1 MDEWALQVRR
11 RFVVECAGIG
21 IIALLWLA
29 CLVLGVG
36 GPRATQAISN
46 FGLIAAAASA
56 GLACLATARHGTA
69 QQERMWRLLGVSA
82 LSWGSGQA
90 AWTWYETVL
99 GREVPFPSL
108 ADVGYLAAV
117 PLAAAAL
124 LSLPFA
130 AQNLAGRVRQV
141 LDGLMIAAS
150 LLLISWVLVLNTLFQ
165 AGTDNG
171 LSQAIS
177 LAYPIGDIVVGT
189 IVLFMLTRARG
200 TNGATEIPL
209 PLIGAGLVAWAVAD
223 SGFVYLTAVGSYSSG
238 ALIDAGWFL
247 GYLLILIAAR
257 KSAARSSGQD
267 AAGSGADRMDKP
279 VGGDQLGLLL
289 PYVAVG
295 GSLVVSTV
303 VQIQHGRL
311 GPFAGWVRSF
321 IMLALIGRQVLTLLE
336 NSSLARHLESRVIER
351 TAELQASEQRFQ
363 ALVQHSSE
371 VVILV
376 NRNGLVEYVSESMAR
391 VFGYGEADLRG
402 RLLSDIFYLD
412 AGTRLREGLAEAAQR
427 PYGVLEL
434 ELPLQH
440 RDGQQCTAQITITNL
455 LDNPSV
461 AGLVLNTRDISE
473 RRQLEDQLSHQA
485 FHDNLTS
492 LANRA
497 LFKDRVDHALA
508 RTKRQTPSV
517 AVLFLDLDGFKE
529 VNDSLGHAAG
539 DRLLIQVGERLA
551 ASVRPSDTVARFG
564 GDEFAVLVED
574 ASDDIDVIQV
584 AERVLEGL
592 RQPFEV
598 NGRELHVRGSMGI
611 ARMESDVDGADHL
624 LRNAD
629 LAMYRAKAAGRGGF
643 ERYDPEMHTELVQRV
658 QLEADLRRALEAGE
672 LFLLYQPTF
681 DLASGQLVG
690 AEALARWQH
699 PTRGLVPP
707 TEFIPLAEAS
717 GLIRPLGAWVLREA
731 CRQAAEWQ
739 RTTAQRDKPMALN
752 INLSGR
758 QLQYPEVVDDV
769 AAALAESGLPPDS
782 LVLEMTESVLMD
794 DSENVLDILRRIKE
808 LGARLA
814 IDDFGTGYSS
824 LSYLHR
830 FPVDMLKIDR
840 SFVERLSHASDNAE
854 LARTIVRLGQ
864 SLQLVTVAE
873 GVEDSAQFLALRR
886 MGCDVGQGFY
896 FGRPMESEEIS
907 RLLGDDV
914 GPPAR
919 KPATTG

>member
-1 MDEWALQVRR
+1 MNERFLPAQR
-11 RFVVECAGIG
+11 RFTIEGAGI
-21 IIALLWLA
+21 AVLTLLWLA

-36 GPRATQAISN
+36 GQETTQAISN
-46 FGLIAAAASA
+46 FGLIVAAGSA
-56 GLACLATARHGTA
+56 GVACLARAGRSSA
-69 QQERMWRLLGVSA
+69 QHRRMWKLMGISA

-130 AQNLAGRVRQV
+130 AQSLAGRVRQV

-150 LLLISWVLVLNTLFQ
+150 LLLVSWVLLLHTVFQ
-165 AGTDNG
+165 AGAGNG
-171 LSQAIS
+171 VSQAIG
-177 LAYPIGDIVVGT
+177 LAYPIGDVVVGT
-189 IVLFMLTRARG
+189 IALFMLTRARRSH
-200 TNGATEIPL
+200 GATEVPL
-209 PLIGAGLVAWAVAD
+209 YLLGGGLVAWAVAD
-223 SGFVYLTAVGSYSSG
+223 SGFVYLTASGSYSSG

-247 GYLLILIAAR
+247 GYLLVLLAAG
-257 KSAARSSGQD
+257 KPQAGPAVD
-267 AAGSGADRMDKP
+267 AAASGDDRMEAHAGSDRM
-279 VGGDQLGLLL
+279 GLLL
-289 PYVAVG
+289 PYVAVA
-295 GSLVVSTV
+295 GSLVVHSV
-303 VQIQHGRL
+303 SQLQHGRP
-311 GPFAGWVRSF
+311 GPFAGWIRTF
-321 IMLALIGRQVLTLLE
+321 IMAALICRQVLTLLE
-336 NSSLARHLESRVIER
+336 NSSLARHLESRVVER
-351 TAELQASEQRFQ
+351 TAELRASEQRFQ

-371 VVILV
+371 AVILV
-376 NRNGLVEYVSESMAR
+376 DADGKVEYVSQSMTR
-391 VFGYGEADLRG
+391 VFGYSYEELLGQPLSGMLDVQAAD
-402 RLLSDIFYLD
+402 RL
-412 AGTRLREGLAEAAQR
+412 AAALAEVAER

-434 ELPLQH
+434 ELPLRH
-440 RDGQQCTAQITITNL
+440 RDGHQCTAQFTVTNL

-461 AGLVLNTRDISE
+461 GGLVLNTRDISE
-473 RRQLEDQLSHQA
+473 RRQLEEQLVHQA
-485 FHDNLTS
+485 FHDSLTS

-497 LFKDRVDHALA
+497 LFKDRVDHALL

-539 DRLLIQVGERLA
+539 DRLLVQVGQRLA

-564 GDEFAVLVED
+564 GDEFAVLIED
-574 ASDDIDVIQV
+574 ASDEQELATV
-584 AERVLEGL
+584 AERILEGL
-592 RQPFEV
+592 RQPFFI

-672 LFLLYQPTF
+672 LFLQYQPTI
-681 DLASGQLVG
+681 DLSSGQIVG

-731 CRQAAEWQ
+731 CRQAAAWQ
-739 RTTAQRDKPMALN
+739 RANSQRDKPFTLSV
-752 INLSGR
+752 NLSGK
-758 QLQYPEVVDDV
+758 QLQHVQVVDDV
-769 AAALAESGLPPDS
+769 TAALAQSGLPPDS

-794 DSENVLDILRRIKE
+794 DNENVLDILRQLKR

-824 LSYLHR
+824 ISYLHR
-830 FPVDMLKIDR
+830 FPVDILKIDR
-840 SFVERLSHASDNAE
+840 SFVERLSRTFDNAE
-854 LARTIVRLGQ
+854 LAWTVVRLGQ
-864 SLQLVTVAE
+864 SMQLVTVAE
-873 GVEDSAQFLALRR
+873 GVEDSTQFLALRR
-886 MGCDVGQGFY
+886 MGCDIGQGFY
-896 FGRPMESEEIS
+896 FGRPMEGEDLE
-907 RLLGDDV
+907 RLLGDELT
-914 GPPAR
+914 
-919 KPATTG
+919 ATRTAATS

>member
-1 MDEWALQVRR
+1 MTTRSGAQR
-11 RFVVECAGIG
+11 RFLAECAAMAVV
-21 IIALLWLA
+21 ALLWLVS
-29 CLVLGVG
+29 LVWGLGG
-36 GPRATQAISN
+36 DRATQAISN
-46 FGLIAAAASA
+46 FGLIVASIAA
-56 GLACLATARHGTA
+56 GLTCLRTARFCSR
-69 QQERMWRLLGVSA
+69 QQERMWKLMGASA
-82 LSWGSGQA
+82 LCWGLGQS

-108 ADVGYLAAV
+108 ADVGYLAAP

-124 LSLPFA
+124 ISLPFA
-130 AQNLAGRVRQV
+130 AQSLVGRLRQI

-150 LLLISWVLVLNTLFQ
+150 LLLASWVLVLRPLFRS
-165 AGTDNG
+165 GGDDL
-171 LSQAIS
+171 LSQVIS
-177 LAYPIGDIVVGT
+177 LAYPIGDVVVGT
-189 IVLFMLTRARG
+189 IVLFVLARARMGRG
-200 TNGATEIPL
+200 TRDTPL
-209 PLIGAGLVAWAVAD
+209 PLLGGGLVAIAVAD
-223 SGFVYLTAVGSYSSG
+223 SGFVYLTASGSYSSG

-247 GYLLILIAAR
+247 GYLLVLLAAR
-257 KSAARSSGQD
+257 KPEADPVRQEEE
-267 AAGSGADRMDKP
+267 AAGVDRM
-279 VGGDQLGLLL
+279 GMYL
-289 PYVAVG
+289 PYLAVL
-295 GSLVVSTV
+295 GSLAVSTV
-303 VQIQHGRL
+303 AQVQQGIL
-311 GPFAGWVRSF
+311 DYFASWTRSF
-321 IMLALIGRQVLTLLE
+321 IIIALVGRQVLSLLE

-351 TAELQASEQRFQ
+351 TAELRASEQRFQ

-371 VVILV
+371 AVILV
-376 NRNGLVEYVSESMAR
+376 DADGKVEYVSESMTR
-391 VFGYGEADLRG
+391 VFGYSEAHLLG
-402 RLLSDIFYLD
+402 RRLTQILDSD
-412 AGTRLREGLAEAAQR
+412 AGARLREGLAEVAER

-434 ELPLQH
+434 ELPLHH
-440 RDGQQCTAQITITNL
+440 RDGHQCTVQFTVTNL

-461 AGLVLNTRDISE
+461 GGLVLNTRDISE
-473 RRQLEDQLSHQA
+473 RRQLEDQLVHQA
-485 FHDNLTS
+485 FHDSLTS

-699 PTRGLVPP
+699 PTRGLVLP

-907 RLLGDDV
+907 HLLGDDV
-914 GPPAR
+914 APPAR
-919 KPATTG
+919 RPATTG

>member
-1 MDEWALQVRR
+1 MTTRSGAQR
-11 RFVVECAGIG
+11 RFLAECAVMAVV
-21 IIALLWLA
+21 ALLWLVS
-29 CLVLGVG
+29 LVWGLGG
-36 GPRATQAISN
+36 DRATQAISN
-46 FGLIAAAASA
+46 FGLIVAAIAA
-56 GLACLATARHGTA
+56 GLTCLRTARFCSR
-69 QQERMWRLLGVSA
+69 QQERMWKLMGASA
-82 LSWGSGQA
+82 LCWGLGQT

-108 ADVGYLAAV
+108 ADVGYLAAP
-117 PLAAAAL
+117 PLAVAAL
-124 LSLPFA
+124 ISLPFA
-130 AQNLAGRVRQV
+130 ARSLAGRLRQV

-150 LLLISWVLVLNTLFQ
+150 LLLASWVLVLRPLFRS
-165 AGTDNG
+165 GGDDL
-171 LSQAIS
+171 LSQVIS
-177 LAYPIGDIVVGT
+177 LAYPIGDVVVGT
-189 IVLFMLTRARG
+189 IVLFVLARARMGRG
-200 TNGATEIPL
+200 TRETPL
-209 PLIGAGLVAWAVAD
+209 PLLGGGLVAIAVAD
-223 SGFVYLTAVGSYSSG
+223 SGFVYLTASGSYSSG

-247 GYLLILIAAR
+247 GYLLVLLAAR
-257 KSAARSSGQD
+257 KPEADPVRQEEE
-267 AAGSGADRMDKP
+267 AAGVDRM
-279 VGGDQLGLLL
+279 GMYL
-289 PYVAVG
+289 PYLAVL
-295 GSLVVSTV
+295 GSLAVSTV
-303 VQIQHGRL
+303 AQVQQGIL
-311 GPFAGWVRSF
+311 DSFASWTRSF
-321 IMLALIGRQVLTLLE
+321 IIIALVGRQVLSLLE

-351 TAELQASEQRFQ
+351 TAELRASEQRFQ

-371 VVILV
+371 AVILV
-376 NRNGLVEYVSESMAR
+376 DADGKVEYVSESMTR
-391 VFGYGEADLRG
+391 VFGYSEAHLLG
-402 RLLSDIFYLD
+402 RRLTQILD
-412 AGTRLREGLAEAAQR
+412 SGAGARLREGLAEVAER

-434 ELPLQH
+434 ELPLHH
-440 RDGQQCTAQITITNL
+440 RDGHQCTVQFTVTNL

-461 AGLVLNTRDISE
+461 GGLVLNTRDISE
-473 RRQLEDQLSHQA
+473 RRQLEDQLVHQA
-485 FHDNLTS
+485 FHDSLTS

-517 AVLFLDLDGFKE
+517 AVLFIDLDGFKE

-574 ASDDIDVIQV
+574 ASDDVDVIQV

-699 PTRGLVPP
+699 PTRGLVLP

-758 QLQYPEVVDDV
+758 QLQYPGVVDDV

-919 KPATTG
+919 RPATTG

>member
-1 MDEWALQVRR
+1 MGA
-11 RFVVECAGIG
+11 
-21 IIALLWLA
+21 
-29 CLVLGVG
+29 
-36 GPRATQAISN
+36 
-46 FGLIAAAASA
+46 
-56 GLACLATARHGTA
+56 
-69 QQERMWRLLGVSA
+69 SA
-82 LSWGSGQA
+82 LSWASGQA

-99 GREVPFPSL
+99 GRDVPFPSL
-108 ADVGYLAAV
+108 ADVGYLAAP

-124 LSLPFA
+124 ISLPFA
-130 AQNLAGRVRQV
+130 APSLAGRLRQV

-150 LLLISWVLVLNTLFQ
+150 LLLASWVMVLRPLFRS
-165 AGTDNG
+165 GGDN
-171 LSQAIS
+171 LMSQAIS
-177 LAYPIGDIVVGT
+177 LAYPIGDVVVGT
-189 IVLFMLTRARG
+189 IVLFVLARARMGSG
-200 TNGATEIPL
+200 TRGTPL
-209 PLIGAGLVAWAVAD
+209 PLLGGGLVAIAVAD
-223 SGFVYLTAVGSYSSG
+223 SGFVYLTASGSYSSG
-238 ALIDAGWFL
+238 ALIDVGWFL
-247 GYLLILIAAR
+247 GYLLVLLAAR
-257 KSAARSSGQD
+257 KPEAEEVDEEQSAASV
-267 AAGSGADRMDKP
+267 DR
-279 VGGDQLGLLL
+279 VGMFL
-289 PYVAVG
+289 PYIAVV
-295 GSLVVSTV
+295 GSLAVSTV
-303 VQIQHGRL
+303 AQVQQGIL
-311 GPFAGWVRSF
+311 DYFASWTRSF
-321 IMLALIGRQVLTLLE
+321 IIVALVGRQVLSLLE

-351 TAELQASEQRFQ
+351 TAELRASEQRFQ

-376 NRNGLVEYVSESMAR
+376 GPDAKVEYVSESMTR
-391 VFGYGEADLRG
+391 VFGYSEAHLLR
-402 RLLSDIFYLD
+402 RPLTQILD
-412 AGTRLREGLAEAAQR
+412 PDPGLRLREGLAEVAER

-434 ELPLQH
+434 ELPLRH
-440 RDGQQCTAQITITNL
+440 RDGHRCTVQFTITNL

-461 AGLVLNTRDISE
+461 GGLVLNTRDISE
-473 RRQLEDQLSHQA
+473 RRQLEDQLVHQA
-485 FHDNLTS
+485 FHDSLTS

-497 LFKDRVDHALA
+497 LFKDRVDHALQ

-539 DRLLIQVGERLA
+539 DRLLIQVAERLH
-551 ASVRPSDTVARFG
+551 SCVRPSDTVARFG
-564 GDEFAVLVED
+564 GDEFAVLIED
-574 ASDDIDVIQV
+574 ASDDIDVVQV
-584 AERVLEGL
+584 ADRVLEGL

-611 ARMESDVDGADHL
+611 ARMESDVDGADQL

-629 LAMYRAKAAGRGGF
+629 LAMYRAKAAGQGGY

-658 QLEADLRRALEAGE
+658 QLESDLRRALEAGE
-672 LFLLYQPTF
+672 LFLQYQPTF
-681 DLASGQLVG
+681 DLGSGQIVG
-690 AEALARWQH
+690 AEALARWNH
-699 PTRGLVPP
+699 PVRGLVPP

-739 RTTAQRDKPMALN
+739 RNSPPRERPLTLN

-758 QLQYPEVVDDV
+758 QLQSPEVVDDV
-769 AAALAESGLPPDS
+769 ARALTESGLSPS
-782 LVLEMTESVLMD
+782 ALVLEMTESVLMD
-794 DSENVLDILRRIKE
+794 DNEDVLTILKQLKQ
-808 LGARLA
+808 LGPRLA

-886 MGCDVGQGFY
+886 MGCDVGQGYY

-907 RLLGDDV
+907 RLLGDDIA
-914 GPPAR
+914 PPAR

>member
-1 MDEWALQVRR
+1 MDAWALPARR
-11 RFVVECAGIG
+11 RFVAECAGISG
-21 IIALLWLA
+21 VALFWLA

-36 GPRATQAISN
+36 GPRASQAISN
-46 FGLIAAAASA
+46 FGLIAAAGSA
-56 GLACLATARHGTA
+56 GVACLATARHGTA
-69 QQERMWRLLGVSA
+69 QQERMWKLLGISA

-130 AQNLAGRVRQV
+130 AQSLAGRVRQV

-150 LLLISWVLVLNTLFQ
+150 LLLISWVLLLHTVFQ
-165 AGTDNG
+165 AGADNG

-177 LAYPIGDIVVGT
+177 LAYPIGDVVVGT

-209 PLIGAGLVAWAVAD
+209 PLLGGGLVAWAVAD

-257 KSAARSSGQD
+257 KPTPSPADEEVAD
-267 AAGSGADRMDKP
+267 AGIDRMERQAGADR
-279 VGGDQLGLLL
+279 VGLLL
-289 PYVAVG
+289 PYVAVA
-295 GSLVVSTV
+295 GSLVVSTIG
-303 VQIQHGRL
+303 QLQHGSL
-311 GPFAGWVRSF
+311 GSFVGWVRSF

-351 TAELQASEQRFQ
+351 TAELRASEQRFQ

-376 NRNGLVEYVSESMAR
+376 NRTGLVEYVSESMAS
-391 VFGYGEADLRG
+391 VFGYSQADLHG
-402 RLLSDIFYLD
+402 RPLSDIFHTD
-412 AGTRLREGLAEAAQR
+412 AGIRLREGLAEVAQR

-440 RDGQQCTAQITITNL
+440 RDGHACTVQLTITNL
-455 LDNPSV
+455 LDNPAV
-461 AGLVLNTRDISE
+461 GGLVLNTRDISE

-497 LFKDRVDHALA
+497 LFKDRVEHALN
-508 RTKRQTPSV
+508 RTLRQTPSV

-539 DRLLIQVGERLA
+539 DRLLIQVAERLH
-551 ASVRPSDTVARFG
+551 SCVRPSDTVARFG
-564 GDEFAVLVED
+564 GDEFAVLIED
-574 ASDDIDVIQV
+574 ASDDPELTAL
-584 AERVLEGL
+584 AERILEDL
-592 RQPFEV
+592 RQPFFI
-598 NGRELHVRGSMGI
+598 NDRELHVSGSMGI
-611 ARMESDVDGADHL
+611 ARMDPDADGVDQL

-629 LAMYRAKAAGRGGF
+629 LAMYRAKAAGQGGF
-643 ERYDPEMHTELVQRV
+643 ERYDPGMHTELVARV
-658 QLEADLRRALEAGE
+658 QLEADLRRALDAGE
-672 LFLLYQPTF
+672 LFLHYQPTL
-681 DLASGQLVG
+681 DLASGQIMG
-690 AEALARWQH
+690 AEALARWRH

-731 CRQAAEWQ
+731 CQQAAEWQ
-739 RTTAQRDKPMALN
+739 LANSQRDKPFSLSV
-752 INLSGR
+752 NLSGK
-758 QLQYPEVVDDV
+758 QLQHAQVVQDV
-769 AAALAESGLPPDS
+769 AAALEESGLSPES
-782 LVLEMTESVLMD
+782 LVLEMTESVLLD
-794 DSENVLDILRRIKE
+794 DSETVLDILRQLKQ
-808 LGARLA
+808 LGIRLA

-830 FPVDMLKIDR
+830 FPVDILKIDR
-840 SFVERLSHASDNAE
+840 SFVERLSRTSDNAE
-854 LARTIVRLGQ
+854 LARTVVRLGQ
-864 SLQLVTVAE
+864 SLQLQTVAE

-886 MGCDVGQGFY
+886 MGCDIGQGFY
-896 FGRPMESEEIS
+896 FGRPMEGSDMG
-907 RLLGDDV
+907 RLLGEELTAAKAAAISD
-914 GPPAR
+914 
-919 KPATTG
+919 

>member
-1 MDEWALQVRR
+1 MPTRSAAQR
-11 RFVVECAGIG
+11 RFLAECAAVAVV
-21 IIALLWLA
+21 ALLWLA
-29 CLVLGVG
+29 ALAWGLGG
-36 GPRATQAISN
+36 AGASQAISN
-46 FGLIAAAASA
+46 FGLVVAAMAA
-56 GLACLATARHGTA
+56 GLTCLRTARFCSR
-69 QQERMWRLLGVSA
+69 QQERMWRLMGASA
-82 LSWGSGQA
+82 LCWGLGQT

-108 ADVGYLAAV
+108 ADVGYLAAP

-124 LSLPFA
+124 ISLPFA
-130 AQNLAGRVRQV
+130 APSLAGRVRQV

-150 LLLISWVLVLNTLFQ
+150 LLLASWVLVLRPLFRSG
-165 AGTDNG
+165 ADDL
-171 LSQAIS
+171 LSQVIS
-177 LAYPIGDIVVGT
+177 LAYPIGDVVVGT
-189 IVLFMLTRARG
+189 IVLFVLARARMGRG
-200 TNGATEIPL
+200 TRETPL
-209 PLIGAGLVAWAVAD
+209 PLLGGGLVAIAVAD
-223 SGFVYLTAVGSYSSG
+223 SGFVYLTASGSYSSG

-247 GYLLILIAAR
+247 GYLLVLLAAR
-257 KSAARSSGQD
+257 KPEAAPVEGEEE
-267 AAGSGADRMDKP
+267 AAGVDRM
-279 VGGDQLGLLL
+279 GMYL
-289 PYVAVG
+289 PYLAVL
-295 GSLVVSTV
+295 GSLAVSTAAQ
-303 VQIQHGRL
+303 VQQGILDQ
-311 GPFAGWVRSF
+311 FAAWTRSF
-321 IMLALIGRQVLTLLE
+321 IILALVGRQVLSLLE
-336 NSSLARHLESRVIER
+336 NTSLARHLESRVVER
-351 TAELQASEQRFQ
+351 TAELRASEQRFQ

-371 VVILV
+371 AVILV
-376 NRNGLVEYVSESMAR
+376 DADGRVEYVSESMTR
-391 VFGYGEADLRG
+391 VFGYSEAHLLG
-402 RLLSDIFYLD
+402 RPLSRILD
-412 AGTRLREGLAEAAQR
+412 ADPGVRLREGLAEVAER

-434 ELPLQH
+434 ELALRH
-440 RDGQQCTAQITITNL
+440 HDGHQCTVQFTITNL

-461 AGLVLNTRDISE
+461 GGLVLNTRDISE
-473 RRQLEDQLSHQA
+473 RRTLEDQLVHQA
-485 FHDNLTS
+485 FHDSLTS

-539 DRLLIQVGERLA
+539 DRLLIQVAERLH
-551 ASVRPSDTVARFG
+551 SCVRPSDTVARFG
-564 GDEFAVLVED
+564 GDEFAVLIED
-574 ASDDIDVIQV
+574 ASDDIDVTQV

-592 RQPFEV
+592 AKPFEV

-611 ARMESDVDGADHL
+611 ARMDSDVEGADQL

-643 ERYDPEMHTELVQRV
+643 ARYDPEMHTELVQRV
-658 QLEADLRRALEAGE
+658 QLEADLRRALDEGE
-672 LFLLYQPTF
+672 LFLHYQPTF

-690 AEALARWQH
+690 AEALARWRH

-739 RTTAQRDKPMALN
+739 RSSASRDKHLTLN

-758 QLQYPEVVDDV
+758 QLQFPEVVDDV
-769 AAALAESGLPPDS
+769 ATALSESGLPPES

-794 DSENVLDILRRIKE
+794 DSETVLDILRRIKQ

-840 SFVERLSHASDNAE
+840 SFVERLSRTSDNAE

-896 FGRPMESEEIS
+896 FGRPMESEEIG
-907 RLLGDDV
+907 RLLGEDV
-914 GPPAR
+914 PAPDR
-919 KPATTG
+919 RPATTG

>member
-1 MDEWALQVRR
+1 MDERSLSARR
-11 RFVVECAGIG
+11 RFAAECAAIG
-21 IIALLWLA
+21 VAALLWLGSLA
-29 CLVLGVG
+29 WGLG

-46 FGLIAAAASA
+46 FGLIAAAALA

-69 QQERMWRLLGVSA
+69 QQERMWKLLGISA

-130 AQNLAGRVRQV
+130 APSLAGRVRQV

-150 LLLISWVLVLNTLFQ
+150 LLLISWVLVLHNLFQ
-165 AGTDNG
+165 AGADNG

-177 LAYPIGDIVVGT
+177 LAYPIGDVVVGT
-189 IVLFMLTRARG
+189 IVLFMLARARRSH
-200 TNGATEIPL
+200 GATEIPL
-209 PLIGAGLVAWAVAD
+209 SLLGGGLVAWAVAD
-223 SGFVYLTAVGSYSSG
+223 SGFVYLTASGSYSSG

-247 GYLLILIAAR
+247 GYLLILLAAR
-257 KSAARSSGQD
+257 KPAANSAD
-267 AAGSGADRMDKP
+267 ENTDGSGVDRIEKHA
-279 VGGDQLGLLL
+279 GGDQVGLLL
-289 PYVAVG
+289 PYAAVA

-303 VQIQHGRL
+303 AQIQHGRL
-311 GPFAGWVRSF
+311 GPFVGWVRSF
-321 IMLALIGRQVLTLLE
+321 IMLALILRQVLTLLE

-351 TAELQASEQRFQ
+351 TAELRASEQRFQ

-376 NRNGLVEYVSESMAR
+376 NRNGRVEYVSESMAR
-391 VFGYGEADLRG
+391 VFGYGEADLQG
-402 RLLSDIFYLD
+402 RPLSDIFHTN
-412 AGTRLREGLAEAAQR
+412 AGTRLREGLAEVAQR

-440 RDGQQCTAQITITNL
+440 RDGRECTVQITITNL
-455 LDNPSV
+455 LDSPAV
-461 AGLVLNTRDISE
+461 GGLVLNTRDISE

-497 LFKDRVDHALA
+497 LFKDRVEHALK
-508 RTKRQTPSV
+508 RTLRQTPSV

-539 DRLLIQVGERLA
+539 DRLLIQVSQRLA
-551 ASVRPSDTVARFG
+551 ASVRPGDTVARFG
-564 GDEFAVLVED
+564 GDEFAVLIED
-574 ASDDIDVIQV
+574 ATDEPELDAV
-584 AERVLEGL
+584 AERILEDL
-592 RQPFEV
+592 RQPFFI
-598 NGRELHVRGSMGI
+598 NDRELHVRGSMGI
-611 ARMESDVDGADHL
+611 ARMDPDVDGVDQL

-629 LAMYRAKAAGRGGF
+629 LAMYRAKAAGQGGF

-658 QLEADLRRALEAGE
+658 QLEADLRRALDEGE
-672 LFLLYQPTF
+672 LFLHYQPTI
-681 DLASGQLVG
+681 DLASGHLVG
-690 AEALARWQH
+690 AEALARWRH

-717 GLIRPLGAWVLREA
+717 ALIRPLGAWVLREA

-739 RTTAQRDKPMALN
+739 RASSQRDMPFSLSV
-752 INLSGR
+752 NLSGK
-758 QLQYPEVVDDV
+758 QLQHAQVVQDV
-769 AAALAESGLPPDS
+769 AAALEASGLPPES

-794 DSENVLDILRRIKE
+794 DSETVLDILRQLKR

-830 FPVDMLKIDR
+830 FPVDILKIDR
-840 SFVERLSHASDNAE
+840 SFVERLSRTSDNAE
-854 LARTIVRLGQ
+854 LARTVVRLGQ
-864 SLQLVTVAE
+864 SLQLQTVAE
-873 GVEDSAQFLALRR
+873 GVEDSAQFLTLRR
-886 MGCDVGQGFY
+886 MGCDVGQGYY
-896 FGRPMESEEIS
+896 FGRPMEGDALE
-907 RLLGDDV
+907 RLLSDEL
-914 GPPAR
+914 AIT
-919 KPATTG
+919 KTAATTN